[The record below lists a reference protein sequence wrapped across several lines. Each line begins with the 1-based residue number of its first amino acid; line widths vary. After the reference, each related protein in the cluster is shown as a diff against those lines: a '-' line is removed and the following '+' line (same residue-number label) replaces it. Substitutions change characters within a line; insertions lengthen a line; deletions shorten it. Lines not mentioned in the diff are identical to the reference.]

1 MTHRLSESED
11 GSAVNQKVQ
20 RTDAYANVSRI
31 VAAARSLFSAEG
43 ASATLAQVA
52 RRAGVGTATL
62 YRHFPNRQALALAVC
77 GAVAVV
83 GLLRRRRLVAAY
95 LVVTPLG
102 SLVSYTAVKYLTNR
116 ARPTLNPDAGALNPA
131 FPSGH
136 AASAAAFA
144 SASALSP
151 ASNNAFDHSR

>member
-77 GAVAVV
+77 EASFDTDIEPPIGARIT
-83 GLLRRRRLVAAY
+83 LSQLRA
-95 LVVTPLG
+95 T
-102 SLVSYTAVKYLTNR
+102 TWR
-116 ARPTLNPDAGALNPA
+116 AR
-131 FPSGH
+131 
-136 AASAAAFA
+136 SAARTFE
-144 SASALSP
+144 
-151 ASNNAFDHSR
+151 N